1 MFEWSTNS
9 AGFGLGLRHHPP
21 FVISVVILPQ
31 RPGIV
36 PVDELPVRAGLWVL
50 RRSPAGSTGIE
61 VFETGPLV
69 VTALRVGSHSV
80 HPIPGGAYAVVE
92 TNTGVGVAGD
102 LEATVEGFL

>member
-1 MFEWSTNS
+1 MVYE
-9 AGFGLGLRHHPP
+9 FGWLQLRLRHHPS
-21 FVISVVILPQ
+21 FVISVVILTQ
-31 RPGIV
+31 RSGIL

-50 RRSPAGSTGIE
+50 RRLPAGSTGVE

-69 VTALRVGSHSV
+69 ATVLRVGSHSV

-92 TNTGVGVAGD
+92 THAGVGVAGD